1 MHLRIPKAEDVKT
14 SIKGVTLK
22 KIRIALL
29 LAVLGFFGL
38 VIYQN
43 RGYLSEPANLQMNLW
58 IAGTY
63 SVGIINAQLILGA
76 FFAGLLISYF
86 FGLSFRFKNNKM
98 IKSLNATVNSQLEN
112 ITVLK
117 SELSKYQGPT
127 PQQEPPQPGVSAE
140 NI

>member
-1 MHLRIPKAEDVKT
+1 M
-14 SIKGVTLK
+14 K

-29 LAVLGFFGL
+29 LAALGFSGL

-43 RGYLSEPANLQMNLW
+43 MAYLSTSANLQMNLW
-58 IAGTY
+58 IAGPY
-63 SVGIINAQLILGA
+63 AIGIINAQLILGA

-86 FGLSFRFKNNKM
+86 GGLSFRFKNNKI
-98 IKSLNATVNSQLEN
+98 IKSLNTTLNSQTET
-112 ITVLK
+112 ITSLK
-117 SELSKYQGPT
+117 NELSKYQGST

>member
-1 MHLRIPKAEDVKT
+1 M
-14 SIKGVTLK
+14 K

-29 LAVLGFFGL
+29 LAALGFSGL

-43 RGYLSEPANLQMNLW
+43 MEYLSTSANLQMNLW
-58 IAGTY
+58 IAGPY
-63 SVGIINAQLILGA
+63 AIGIINAQLILGA

-86 FGLSFRFKNNKM
+86 GGLSFRFKNNKI
-98 IKSLNATVNSQLEN
+98 IKSLNTTLNSQTET
-112 ITVLK
+112 ITSLK
-117 SELSKYQGPT
+117 NELSKYQGST

>member
-1 MHLRIPKAEDVKT
+1 MRN
-14 SIKGVTLK
+14 IKIVLV
-22 KIRIALL
+22 
-29 LAVLGFFGL
+29 LAVLGLVGL
-38 VIYQN
+38 IVYQN
-43 RGYLSEPANLQMNLW
+43 MAYLSTSANLQMNLW
-58 IAGTY
+58 FAGPY

-98 IKSLNATVNSQLEN
+98 IKSLNATLNSQTET
-112 ITVLK
+112 ITALK